1 MRSFLVGLMLIILG
15 AACGSGG
22 GAQEGDRVVVGAVTF
37 AENQIVAEMYARL
50 LENAGYEVAREF
62 NYQNRERLLPDI
74 ESGSIDL
81 APEYLASLLT
91 AVDPDASPS
100 SDPSENVAMLRPLLA
115 EENLVEAHW
124 KK

>member
-1 MRSFLVGLMLIILG
+1 M
-15 AACGSGG
+15 
-22 GAQEGDRVVVGAVTF
+22 GAVTF